1 MTTVVLVGA
10 GHAHLAIAKN
20 AGKFSERGVRLVLVD
35 PGQFWYSGLATGM
48 LGGMYD
54 KAEDQVDPERL
65 IAASGG
71 EFLRDEVIG
80 ADVKRQVLRLASGT
94 ALPYDVVSFNIG
106 SQIDAGLAVERDDVW
121 TVKPISELWRLRQ
134 KLEAHFTNGDI
145 RRIAVIGGGPTG
157 CEIAAN
163 LEALARRH
171 HSRLAITLVSAD
183 ARLISQNAPGAAKR
197 LAKTLMRRG
206 INISHQR
213 RVTALEDGR
222 VIAAGGEPF
231 VFDDAVLATGL
242 VAKPLVCELGLPC
255 DKVAGL
261 KTTEQLHSIADARVF
276 AAGDCADIQ
285 GHRLPKLGVFGVR
298 ATPILCHNLLAAACG
313 ETLKAYRPQR
323 IYLAILNLGDG
334 TGLATWGPLWWQ
346 GKVSLRLKD
355 WIDRRFLNTYR
366 EAYRRAAPA
375 QE

>member
-20 AGKFSERGVRLVLVD
+20 ADKFTKQGVRLLLVD
-35 PGQFWYSGLATGM
+35 AGQFWYSGLATGM

-65 IAASGG
+65 IVASGG
-71 EFLRDEVIG
+71 EFLRDKVVG
-80 ADVKRQVLRLASGT
+80 ADVKQQVLRLASGKT
-94 ALPYDVVSFNIG
+94 LPYDIISFNIG
-106 SQIDAGLAVERDDVW
+106 SQIDAGLAAERDNVW

-134 KLEAHFTNGDI
+134 KLEARFTERNS
-145 RRIAVIGGGPTG
+145 RRIVVIGGGPTG
-157 CEIAAN
+157 SEIAAN
-163 LEALARRH
+163 LAALAQRH

-197 LAKTLMRRG
+197 LAKTLMHRG
-206 INISHQR
+206 IHINYQR
-213 RVTALEDGR
+213 RVTTIEDGQV
-222 VIAAGGEPF
+222 VIAGGETF
-231 VFDDAVLATGL
+231 AFDDLILATGL

-255 DKVAGL
+255 DKSAGL
-261 KTTEQLHSIADARVF
+261 TVTEQLHSIADPLVF

-285 GHRLPKLGVFGVR
+285 GHPLPKLGVFGVR
-298 ATPILCHNLLAAACG
+298 AAPILCHNLLAAACG
-313 ETLKAYRPQR
+313 EPLKSYRPQR

-346 GKVSLRLKD
+346 GKVSLWLKD

-366 EAYRRAAPA
+366 QA
-375 QE
+375 